1 MNLAISEILPTSQ
14 EPWNV
19 FAKMSLRKNGSELTK
34 NNSINDLIE
43 DQVLLLVQ
51 KFSDVTH
58 SSRGA
63 KPYLELKNSFYAIE
77 FLIKGHIDAITSAL
91 GQLSTCLQATL
102 EEPDFHVLSLRC
114 WNELIKKCHHPI

>member
-1 MNLAISEILPTSQ
+1 M
-14 EPWNV
+14 
-19 FAKMSLRKNGSELTK
+19 
-34 NNSINDLIE
+34 IE

-63 KPYLELKNSFYAIE
+63 KAISRVEEFLYAIE

-102 EEPDFHVLSLRC
+102 ESLISMYY
-114 WNELIKKCHHPI
+114 LYDAGTS